1 MNYVVCS
8 SACSIVQMHEFL
20 NILYKDKSSVV
31 QLLYLLLNALFCILL
46 SCKVARKG
54 HLAYVAIREEFQK

>member
-46 SCKVARKG
+46 SCKVG
-54 HLAYVAIREEFQK
+54 HLAYVAIRE